1 MKRFICFLLIGLCL
15 ASGRALAQ
23 STSAIISGSVTD
35 STGKFI
41 TDASVDIANDATG
54 IIYSTRTNDSG
65 IYFAPVLPPGHYH
78 VQVSRRGF
86 KTIIKPDVI
95 LNVQSAL
102 ALNFTLPVGAT
113 SESITI
119 EAGTSRINTTD
130 ASVSTVIDRKFVENM
145 PLNGRSF
152 QDLISMTPGVVTQSP
167 QSGGAVGLQGD
178 FSVNGQRTESNY
190 YTVDGVTGNT
200 NAGSGSGG
208 NGPGTSG
215 SLGGS
220 TALGT
225 TQNLL
230 SVDALQEFR
239 VQSSTY
245 SAEYG
250 RSPGGQFSL
259 VTRSGTA
266 SLHGSAFD
274 YLRNNFFDANDWF
287 NDNYGKGIAALRQND
302 FGGTLGGPVII
313 PHVWSGRDDTFFFFS
328 YEGLRL
334 TQPIAANI
342 RYVPDNFM
350 RQQAPSAIQ
359 LLLKAYPV
367 PNGVDYGSSSSPSLA
382 QFIASYS
389 LPSSIDST
397 SIRLDHTFSPKLA
410 LFFRYADSPSS
421 TSSRTNFAL
430 ATTQAKTATYTLG
443 ATSQLSSKLSNEFRL
458 GYDRSNSVDA
468 AALDSF
474 GGAVPID
481 LASSMVSGAAAQS
494 SFEEMNFAGIGL
506 GYLGTQNS
514 QNLSRQWNLVDTVD
528 VLSGHHNWKLGLDY
542 RRVKSPTL
550 PAYPS
555 VSAYFFSAHSALN
568 NRVDDLL
575 LQQGVATTPI
585 FNETAAF
592 VQDEWRVASSL
603 SLSAGL
609 RWELD
614 PPPTEAHGNNAYTL
628 LGSIDNPSTLSIA
641 PRGTALWKT
650 SWFNIAPRLGIAWS
664 AHRKPGWETILRTGG
679 GVFFDTGNQ
688 LAADAYYGLGFSA
701 YKYLFQTSLPAASSA
716 FSFSPTVTP
725 PYSGS
730 TIYAFPSHL
739 QLPYSLEWNVS
750 LDQAVAHSQTFTISY
765 VGANGRRLTGT
776 QEAYLGSRNPEFG
789 YVIYFPNGI
798 TSNYQALQT
807 QFQRSVSHGL
817 QALVSYTWSHSID
830 LGSNGS
836 ALPLTRGNSDFD
848 VRNNLQG
855 GLTCDLPAVRV
866 GTFLPLLTD
875 SWGIDGR
882 VIARTAFP
890 VPLFGNF
897 ITDPAT
903 GNEYQGNVDLLPGQP
918 LYVYGTQ
925 YPGGRKI
932 NPAAFVLPTRPTD
945 PGYAPRNLARGF
957 GVKQVNL
964 AVRREFHVHDALRF
978 QFRAETFNIF
988 NHPNFG
994 YIDTSRT
1001 DLTFGQA
1008 TKMLNQSLG
1017 TVASQYQ
1024 QGGPRSM
1031 QFSLKFLF

>member
-1 MKRFICFLLIGLCL
+1 MKRFLPLLLLLYPL
-15 ASGRALAQ
+15 AGFAQNASVRGAVQDPSGAVITKA
-23 STSAIISGSVTD
+23 SVEFRNQD
-35 STGKFI
+35 TGVRRQVTTNQDGFYQIEGVDPGKYDA
-41 TDASVDIANDATG
+41 TVDAS
-54 IIYSTRTNDSG
+54 
-65 IYFAPVLPPGHYH
+65 
-78 VQVSRRGF
+78 GF
-86 KTIIKPDVI
+86 KT
-95 LNVQSAL
+95 LTRENVVFHVGDKAQIDFKL
-102 ALNFTLPVGAT
+102 QVGAS
-113 SESITI
+113 SEHVDVDGS
-119 EAGTSRINTTD
+119 GLQLNTTD
-130 ASVSTVIDRKFVENM
+130 ASVSTVIDRRFVENM

-152 QDLISMTPGVVTQSP
+152 QDLISMTPGIVTQNP

-200 NAGSGSGG
+200 NAGSGAGG

-225 TQNLL
+225 TQSLL

-239 VQSSTY
+239 VEGSTY

-259 VTRSGTA
+259 ATRSGTA
-266 SLHGSAFD
+266 SLHGGIFD
-274 YLRNNFFDANDWF
+274 YLRNDFFDANDWF
-287 NDNYGKGIAALRQND
+287 NDRYGKRIAALRQND
-302 FGGTLGGPVII
+302 FGGTLDGPVII
-313 PHVWSGRDDTFFFFS
+313 PHVWSGRKDTFFFFS

-342 RYVPDNFM
+342 QYVPDNFM

-359 LLLKAYPV
+359 PLLNAYPI
-367 PNGVDYGSSSSPSLA
+367 PNGIDYGSSSSPSLA

-397 SIRLDHTFSPKLA
+397 SIRLDHTISPKLA
-410 LFFRYADSPSS
+410 LFFRYVDTPSS
-421 TSSRTNFAL
+421 TSSRADFAL
-430 ATTQAKTATYTLG
+430 ATTKVKTATYTVG
-443 ATSQLSSKLSNEFRL
+443 ATSQFSNKLSNEFRL

-468 AALDSF
+468 GALDTF

-481 LASSMVSGAAAQS
+481 LASSLVSGAATQS
-494 SFEEMNFAGIGL
+494 SFEEMNFTGIGL

-514 QNLSRQWNLVDTVD
+514 QNQSRQWNLVDTVD
-528 VLSGHHNWKLGLDY
+528 VLSGHHNWKFGVDY

-555 VSAYFFSAHSALN
+555 ASAYFFSAHSALN
-568 NRVDDLL
+568 NSADDLL

-585 FNETAAF
+585 FNETAVFA
-592 VQDEWRVASSL
+592 QDEWRISSSL
-603 SLSAGL
+603 SLSTGL
-609 RWELD
+609 RWEVD
-614 PPPTEAHGNNAYTL
+614 PPPTEAHGNDAYTL
-628 LGSIDNPSTLSIA
+628 LGNIGDPSTLSIA

-650 SWFNIAPRLGIAWS
+650 SWFNFAPRLGVAWS
-664 AHRKPGWETILRTGG
+664 ANRRPGWETVLRTGA

-688 LAADAYYGLGFSA
+688 LASDAYYGLGFSA
-701 YKYLFQTSLPAASSA
+701 YKYLYQASLPEPSNT
-716 FSFSPTVTP
+716 FNFSPTVTP
-725 PYSGS
+725 PYTGS
-730 TIYAFPSHL
+730 TVYAFPSHL

-750 LDQAVAHSQTFTISY
+750 LEQAFAHSQSLTISY
-765 VGANGRRLTGT
+765 VGSNGRRLTGT
-776 QEAYLGSRNPEFG
+776 QEAYLGSKNPEFG

-807 QFQRSVSHGL
+807 KFQRSVSRGL
-817 QALVSYTWSHSID
+817 QALISYTWSHAID
-830 LGSNGS
+830 FGSTGT
-836 ALPLTRGNSDFD
+836 ALPLTRGGADFD
-848 VRNNLQG
+848 VRNNLQA
-855 GLTCDLPAVRV
+855 GLTYDLPAVRS
-866 GTFLPLLTD
+866 GTFLTLLTS

-890 VPLFGNF
+890 VTLFGNF
-897 ITDPAT
+897 IIDPAT
-903 GNEYQGNVDLLPGQP
+903 GSEYEGNVDLIPGQP
-918 LYVYGTQ
+918 LYIYGTQ

-932 NPAAFVLPTRPTD
+932 NPAAFVLPTSATD
-945 PGYAPRNLARGF
+945 TGDAPRNLARGF
-957 GVKQVNL
+957 GEKQVNL
-964 AVRREFHVHDALRF
+964 AVRREFRVHDPLRV

-988 NHPNFG
+988 NHANFG

-1008 TKMLNQSLG
+1008 TKMLNSSLG
-1017 TVASQYQ
+1017 TAAAQYQ

-1031 QFSLKFLF
+1031 QFSLKLLV